1 MLKNKTLPIDKDLH
15 ESFKTFCKNKGFKM
29 KPLLEDLI
37 RTYINKYEDLEEDY
51 INDVEIEKT
60 YPEG

>member
-1 MLKNKTLPIDKDLH
+1 
-15 ESFKTFCKNKGFKM
+15 M

-37 RTYINKYEDLEEDY
+37 RTYINQYEDLEEDY
-51 INDVEIEKT
+51 IKDVEEEKT

>member
-1 MLKNKTLPIDKDLH
+1 MSNKTLPIDKDLH

-37 RTYINKYEDLEEDY
+37 RTYINKYEDLEEE
-51 INDVEIEKT
+51 DVEEEKT